1 MSIKYDGKTNINEK
15 VDSILKEMIDD
26 EDLTYTIAIYES
38 RQNEKISKLL
48 IEVSNIE
55 NSMPN
60 F

>member
-1 MSIKYDGKTNINEK
+1 MSIKYDGLSDLEYKITSLVE
-15 VDSILKEMIDD
+15 EMQND
-26 EDLTYTIAIYES
+26 EELRYTIHIYES
-38 RQNEKISKLL
+38 RRNEKIEKLL